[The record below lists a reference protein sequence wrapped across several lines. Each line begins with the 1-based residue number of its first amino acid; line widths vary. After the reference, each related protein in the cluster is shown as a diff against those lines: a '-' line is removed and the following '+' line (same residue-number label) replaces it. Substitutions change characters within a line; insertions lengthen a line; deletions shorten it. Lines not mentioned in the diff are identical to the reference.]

1 MPNFAIM
8 RSKKLSSLGTVAS
21 SLKHAYRE
29 RETPNADPARTPEND
44 LSGARSTAEAMGK
57 LRERLPEKRRK
68 DAVVAVEYLMTA
80 SPDWWKTATKAQQ
93 DQFFERAKGWLREK
107 YGPDNI
113 VAEVIHRDETSPH
126 LSAFVVPLTA
136 DGRLSAKEYI
146 GNKAQMTKDQT
157 LFATKMRDLGLERG
171 LEGSKARHKTIQRY
185 YAELQAPLEPV
196 QVQPEEVVPRVLE
209 QRMLSKTVET
219 PQQVAERLNT
229 ALQAASAPLL
239 ARVRAAEEAQ
249 TKAKAAVEVA
259 TGIQSRLGAFYKAFF
274 EGLRPEQQQ
283 SVADQVSMLR
293 QENHDKAVKD
303 KLEAEKQRRVDALP
317 GLLRTK
323 AGAIVTFAQHAIA
336 AIKERAGNWRQ
347 VDWKAVG
354 DRAIKESVHEH
365 RQPHSEAVEAV
376 LRYSP
381 AHAGVPEKAIQATLA
396 EVRKRAW
403 EPEKRPEKARDAGLE
418 R

>member
-68 DAVVAVEYLMTA
+68 DAVVAVEYLCTA

-107 YGPDNI
+107 YGPGNI

-136 DGRLSAKEYI
+136 DGRLSAKEFI
-146 GNKAQMTKDQT
+146 GNRAQMTKDQT
-157 LFATKMRDLGLERG
+157 QFAEKMRDLGLERG
-171 LEGSKARHKTIQRY
+171 LEGSKAKHQGIQRY
-185 YAELQAPLEPV
+185 YALLEAPV
-196 QVQPEEVVPRVLE
+196 QPLMLDADVVTPYVVSE
-209 QRMLSKTVET
+209 RMFSKTVET
-219 PQQVAERLNT
+219 PQQVAERLNKT
-229 ALQAASAPLL
+229 LQEASAPLL
-239 ARVRAAEEAQ
+239 ARVRASEVAQ
-249 TKAKAAVEVA
+249 TKAQAAIEAA
-259 TGIQSRLGAFYKAFF
+259 TRLQSRLGSFYRAFF

-283 SVADQVSMLR
+283 SVSNQVSIMR
-293 QENHDKAVKD
+293 KENAERERVA
-303 KLEAEKQRRVDALP
+303 KLEAEKQRRVDDLP
-317 GLLRTK
+317 RILRYK
-323 AGAIVTFAQHAIA
+323 AGAAVTFAQRALE
-336 AIKERAGNWRQ
+336 AIKAKAGSWRQ
-347 VDWKAVG
+347 VDWEAVG
-354 DRAIKESVHEH
+354 KAAMQESVREH
-365 RQPHSEAVEAV
+365 RQPPAEAYEAV
-376 LRYSP
+376 LRHSP
-381 AHAGVPEKAIQATLA
+381 AHADKSPEQVKTMVEIA
-396 EVRKRAW
+396 RKQFPDAD
-403 EPEKRPEKARDAGLE
+403 KRPERDRDRGFE

>member
-80 SPDWWKTATKAQQ
+80 SPDWWKTATKTQQ

-136 DGRLSAKEYI
+136 DGRLSAKEFI
-146 GNKAQMTKDQT
+146 GNRAQMTKDQT
-157 LFATKMRDLGLERG
+157 LFAEKMRDLGLERG
-171 LEGSKARHKTIQRY
+171 LEGSKARHQTIQRY
-185 YAELQAPLEPV
+185 YANLEAPV
-196 QVQPEEVVPRVLE
+196 QQLRIEPEAVEPRVLE

-219 PQQVAERLNT
+219 PGQVAQRLT
-229 ALQAASAPLL
+229 KIVEEASAPLL
-239 ARVRAAEEAQ
+239 ARAKASELAQIKAQ
-249 TKAKAAVEVA
+249 TAIEAA
-259 TGIQSRLGAFYKAFF
+259 TRLQSRLGSFYRAFF
-274 EGLRPEQQQ
+274 EGLRPDQQE
-283 SVADQVSMLR
+283 SLTKQVR
-293 QENHDKAVKD
+293 VWRDENARKEREA
-303 KLEAEKQRRVDALP
+303 KLDAEKQRRVDALP
-317 GLLRTK
+317 GLIRTK
-323 AGAIVTFAQHAIA
+323 AGAVVTFAQHALA
-336 AIKERAGNWRQ
+336 AIKAKAGSWRQ
-347 VDWKAVG
+347 VDWEAVG
-354 DRAIKESVHEH
+354 VAAMQESVREH
-365 RQPHSEAVEAV
+365 RQPPAEAYEAV
-376 LRYSP
+376 LRHSP
-381 AHAGVPEKAIQATLA
+381 AHADKSPEQVKTMVEIA
-396 EVRKRAW
+396 RKRFPD
-403 EPEKRPEKARDAGLE
+403 PENRRSRDNDPGLS

>member
-1 MPNFAIM
+1 
-8 RSKKLSSLGTVAS
+8 
-21 SLKHAYRE
+21 
-29 RETPNADPARTPEND
+29 
-44 LSGARSTAEAMGK
+44 
-57 LRERLPEKRRK
+57 
-68 DAVVAVEYLMTA
+68 
-80 SPDWWKTATKAQQ
+80 
-93 DQFFERAKGWLREK
+93 
-107 YGPDNI
+107 
-113 VAEVIHRDETSPH
+113 
-126 LSAFVVPLTA
+126 
-136 DGRLSAKEYI
+136 
-146 GNKAQMTKDQT
+146 
-157 LFATKMRDLGLERG
+157 
-171 LEGSKARHKTIQRY
+171 
-185 YAELQAPLEPV
+185 
-196 QVQPEEVVPRVLE
+196 
-209 QRMLSKTVET
+209 MLSKTVET

-303 KLEAEKQRRVDALP
+303 KLEVEKQRRVDALP

-365 RQPHSEAVEAV
+365 RQPYSEAVEAV

-396 EVRKRAW
+396 DVRKRAG

>member
-8 RSKKLSSLGTVAS
+8 RCKKLNSLGNVAA

-29 RETPNADPARTPEND
+29 RETPNADPDRTPRND
-44 LSGARSTAEAMGK
+44 LGEARSTSEAMGK
-57 LRERLPEKRRK
+57 LRDRLPESRRK
-68 DAVVAVEYLMTA
+68 DAVLAVEYMMTA
-80 SPDWWKTATKAQQ
+80 SPDWWKTASREQQ
-93 DQFFERAKGWLREK
+93 AQFFDRAKQWLRDK